1 MSYFIFLNNLP
12 NSIGTL
18 YRIAENESDL
28 NYLNIFKDDYKII
41 QDSLEN
47 FNDVKYEKKS
57 VGYYDN
63 NNIIFYD
70 VLQEPLFLNK
80 QNLENTINSHKKSIN
95 LFLKNNPSHLLFNR
109 WNDYY
114 NQLSSLNLESITY
127 PLNKSLEQYFNDLGQ
142 PSYSILQLP

>member
-1 MSYFIFLNNLP
+1 MNYFIFLNNLP

-18 YRIAENESDL
+18 YRIADNESDL
-28 NYLNIFKDDYKII
+28 NSLNIFKDDYKII
-41 QDSLEN
+41 QDSLKN

-57 VGYYDN
+57 VSHYDSN
-63 NNIIFYD
+63 DIIFYNP
-70 VLQEPLFLNK
+70 LQEILILNK
-80 QNLENTINSHKKSIN
+80 QNIENTINSHKKSIN
-95 LFLKNNPSHLLFNR
+95 LFLQNNPGHLLFNR

-114 NQLSSLNLESITY
+114 NQLSSLNLDSITY